1 MPNWSKNKKQVNVNW
16 KELGRTLRQQCYLFK
31 NLFKYPQK
39 KRTEQ
44 LGMQNQK
51 YRETFTSKFCESSPQ
66 MERYVDN
73 DAMSISVGEESSA
86 LPARPENQ
94 GSPSL
99 LHLWDFPGKN
109 TGVGCHFL
117 LQGVSQPRDGT
128 WGSCIAGSLWL
139 SWWLSE

>member
-1 MPNWSKNKKQVNVNW
+1 MNR

-39 KRTEQ
+39 KGQSSWECRTKNTEKY
-44 LGMQNQK
+44 LHQN
-51 YRETFTSKFCESSPQ
+51 YVTSSPQ
-66 MERYVDN
+66 MERYVGN
-73 DAMSISVGEESSA
+73 NAMSISVGEESSA

-94 GSPSL
+94 GSLSL

-117 LQGVSQPRDGT
+117 LQGVFPTQGWNLGLLYCRQ
-128 WGSCIAGSLWL
+128 ILWL
-139 SWWLSE
+139 S